1 MSQEIQN
8 PKTNR
13 TPRRA
18 PGGGKKHGRRRAPG
32 GGTKH
37 GGRRAP
43 RGDWSL
49 IIYEQGCRHKQQQ
62 DQ

>member
-18 PGGGKKHGRRRAPG
+18 PGGGKTWTTKSTWRGI
-32 GGTKH
+32 KH

-49 IIYEQGCRHKQQQ
+49 IIYEQGCRHKQQ